1 MPGFE
6 PSTLA
11 AWPLALCQAL
21 RHRHI
26 APEPLLQ
33 QVGLCERSLLS
44 RPDERVEI
52 ARMTQLWQ
60 LAEQATADAAFGLS
74 VSRHVQPMHLHAVGM
89 LAMACSSLQQVLEK
103 VVQYHD
109 MVSNSAHVTLV
120 HRPDSL
126 GVQLTPL
133 ANVPLSP
140 LALDA
145 FMATLVRFANVI
157 SGMSGNDLLTEVA
170 LHRARP
176 AQPQPWQQTYQVPVT
191 FAQPQCVLW
200 FRRSAL
206 QQQLIGDSE
215 LLAAHERRVQQYLQ
229 QRQQAGYGAKVQ
241 RVIGAMLAQGEP
253 SQVQIA
259 QQLNISERS
268 LRRLLAQENTSFRH
282 CLQQVRHTLA
292 CQRLRASDEDLTSIA
307 LQLGF
312 SDSSNFSR
320 SFLRWQGERPSQY
333 RARCRQ
339 SEAV

>member
-1 MPGFE
+1 MQAFE

-21 RHRHI
+21 RHRQI
-26 APEPLLQ
+26 APQPLLQ
-33 QVGLCERSLLS
+33 QVGLCESRLLS
-44 RPDERVEI
+44 QPDKRIEI

-60 LAEQATADAAFGLS
+60 LAEQATADGAFGLS

-89 LAMACSSLQQVLEK
+89 LVMACSSLQQVLEK

-109 MVSNSAHVTLV
+109 MVSNSAHVALV

-126 GVQLTPL
+126 GIRITPL
-133 ANVPLSP
+133 ASLPLSP

-145 FMATLVRFANVI
+145 FMATLVRLAKLI
-157 SGMSGNDLLTEVA
+157 SGLPANELLTQVE

-176 AQPQPWQQTYQVPVT
+176 DQPHYWQQMYQVPVE
-191 FAQPQCVLW
+191 FSQSQCILW
-200 FRRSAL
+200 FRRNVL
-206 QQQLIGDSE
+206 QQQLIGDTG

-229 QRQQAGYGAKVQ
+229 QHQQAGYGAKVQ
-241 RVIGAMLAQGEP
+241 LAIGAVLPRGEP
-253 SQVQIA
+253 TQAQIA

-268 LRRLLAQENTSFRH
+268 LRRFLAQENTSFRL
-282 CLQQVRHTLA
+282 CLQQVRHALA
-292 CQRLRASDEDLTSIA
+292 CQRLRESDEDLTSIA

-333 RARCRQ
+333 RAHCRR
-339 SEAV
+339 SEMP